1 MSLYFNPREIKRIV
15 TFGDSWTAGHG
26 VETDERYRD
35 IARPEPFIHQLRIS
49 NSWPRWLSTAYD
61 VPFVNLAEAGIC
73 NAGIKR
79 AIENH
84 HGWIDPEHDL
94 VLVMWSFPYRHHQ
107 WMDILQHD
115 EIALGDIF
123 GRAQEMLTGYQYF
136 FFNSFFDNFDQE
148 PELLDRLG
156 LARWLAPRA
165 TAAQAL
171 LQYEQERD
179 QSVWE
184 YGSRNV
190 HLDQH
195 GFRTGDYHPNLLG
208 YRVVAEWVYNH
219 LRPWHRM

>member
-1 MSLYFNPREIKRIV
+1 MSRFFNPRDIHRIV

-61 VPFVNLAEAGIC
+61 VPFVNLGEAGIC
-73 NAGIKR
+73 NVGIKR
-79 AIENH
+79 AIERERA
-84 HGWIDPEHDL
+84 WIDPEHDL

-107 WMDILQHD
+107 WIDTLAHD
-115 EIALGDIF
+115 EIALEHIF
-123 GRAQEMLTGYQYF
+123 QRAVSCLQGCRYF
-136 FFNSFFDNFDQE
+136 FFNSFYDNFDQE
-148 PELLDRLG
+148 PELLQRLD
-156 LARWLAPRA
+156 LERWLAPRN
-165 TAAQAL
+165 TAAEAL
-171 LQYEQERD
+171 LEYEQRMD

-195 GFRTGDYHPNLLG
+195 GFATGDYHPNLLG
-208 YRVVAEWVYNH
+208 YRVVAEWVFNH
-219 LRPWHRM
+219 LRPWHES